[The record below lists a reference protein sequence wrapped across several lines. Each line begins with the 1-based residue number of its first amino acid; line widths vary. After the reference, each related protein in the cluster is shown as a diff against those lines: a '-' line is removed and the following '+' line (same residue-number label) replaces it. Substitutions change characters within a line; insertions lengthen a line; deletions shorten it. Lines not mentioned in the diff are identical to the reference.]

1 MRFTLTIEIARDRP
15 ESPPEREVDM
25 AGAVT
30 ELAETHPPV
39 DRPIGFRYDPEGE

>member
-1 MRFTLTIEIARDRP
+1 MRLTFTIEFVRSDP
-15 ESPPEREVDM
+15 PPEREVDM